1 MSSPLPAMA
10 ASEAGATGLPARSQ
24 IAFLAGEA
32 SGDLLASLVLPE
44 LARRSPADELVGIG
58 GDRMMAAGLV
68 PWHHSRELA
77 VRGYVEVLRH
87 LPRLFAL
94 RRSLAQRLTAQPP
107 RAFVGVDAPDFNLGL
122 ELKLRAA
129 GIPTVHFVS
138 PSIWAW
144 RPERIDTV
152 RRAVDH
158 MLLIFPF
165 EQKIYDDAGLRSTY
179 IGHPLARVIPM
190 VPDESAARARL
201 GIAPHGSLVAIL
213 PGSRADEVRWCGP
226 AFFAAAEQMLAT
238 DASLKFLVPAAD
250 AERRAQIDALLAIH
264 PKLAAAS
271 TLTDGRS
278 HDVLEAADA
287 VLVASGTATLEAALY
302 KKPMVISYLMPRFS
316 AWIMRRKGLIPWVGL
331 PNILAGEFLVPELLQ
346 QDATPERIARA
357 MLDQL
362 DAGRRAQLVE
372 RFSAMHESL
381 TRDTPALA
389 AEAILATAR

>member
-1 MSSPLPAMA
+1 MSA
-10 ASEAGATGLPARSQ
+10 ALPARSQ

-44 LARRSPADELVGIG
+44 LRRRSPAEELVGIG
-58 GDRMMAAGLV
+58 GDRMIAEGLV
-68 PWHHSRELA
+68 PWHHASTLA
-77 VRGYVEVLRH
+77 VRGYVEVLKH

-94 RRSLAQRLTAQPP
+94 RRSLAQRLAATPP
-107 RAFVGVDAPDFNLGL
+107 RVFVGVDAPDFNLGL
-122 ELKLRAA
+122 EAQLKAA

-144 RPERIDTV
+144 RPERIETV

-165 EQKIYDDAGLRSTY
+165 EQKIYEEAGIRATY
-179 IGHPLARVIPM
+179 IGHPLAQVIPS
-190 VPDESAARARL
+190 VPDEVGARARL
-201 GIAPHGSLVAIL
+201 GLAAGPLVAIL

-226 AFFAAAEQMLAT
+226 AFFAAAELMLA
-238 DASLKFLVPAAD
+238 AEPGLRFVVPAAD
-250 AERRAQIDALLAIH
+250 PTRRAEIEALLSRH
-264 PKLAAAS
+264 PKAAAAT

-302 KKPMVISYLMPRFS
+302 KKPMVISYLMPRLS
-316 AWIMRRKGLIPWVGL
+316 AWIIRRKGLIPWVGL

-357 MLDQL
+357 MLEQL
-362 DAGRRAQLVE
+362 EPARRAALE
-372 RFSAMHESL
+372 ARFAEMHESL

>member
-1 MSSPLPAMA
+1 MSA
-10 ASEAGATGLPARSQ
+10 ALPARSQ
-24 IAFLAGEA
+24 IALLAGEA

-44 LARRSPADELVGIG
+44 LRRRSPADELVGIG
-58 GDRMMAAGLV
+58 GDRMIAEGLV
-68 PWHHSRELA
+68 PWHHASTLA
-77 VRGYVEVLRH
+77 VRGYVEVLKH
-87 LPRLFAL
+87 LPRLLAL
-94 RRSLAQRLTAQPP
+94 RRSLAQRLLATPP
-107 RAFVGVDAPDFNLGL
+107 RVFVGVDAPDFNLGL
-122 ELKLRAA
+122 EARLKVA

-144 RPERIDTV
+144 RPERLETV

-165 EQKIYDDAGLRSTY
+165 EQKIYEEAGIRATY
-179 IGHPLARVIPM
+179 IGHPLAQVIPK

-201 GIAPHGSLVAIL
+201 GLGAGPLVAIL

-226 AFFAAAEQMLAT
+226 AFFAAAELMLA
-238 DASLKFLVPAAD
+238 SEPGLRFVVPAAD
-250 AERRAQIDALLAIH
+250 PIRRAEIEGLLARH
-264 PKLAAAS
+264 PKAAAAT

-302 KKPMVISYLMPRFS
+302 KKPMVISYLMPRLS
-316 AWIMRRKGLIPWVGL
+316 AWIIRRKGLIPWVGL

-357 MLDQL
+357 MLEQL
-362 DAGRRAQLVE
+362 EPARRAALE
-372 RFSAMHESL
+372 ARFGEMHESL

>member
-1 MSSPLPAMA
+1 MEGL
-10 ASEAGATGLPARSQ
+10 LPARSQ

-32 SGDLLASLVLPE
+32 SGDLLAAQVLPE
-44 LARRSPADELVGIG
+44 LQRRSPADELVGVG
-58 GDRMMAAGLV
+58 GDRMIAAGLV
-68 PWHHSRELA
+68 PWHHASILA

-87 LPRLFAL
+87 LPRLIAL
-94 RRSLAQRLTAQPP
+94 RRSLAQRLIAQPP

-122 ELKLRAA
+122 EARLKAA
-129 GIPTVHFVS
+129 GLRTVHFVS

-144 RPERIDTV
+144 RPERIEIV

-165 EQKIYDDAGLRSTY
+165 EQAIYDAAGIRATY
-179 IGHPLARVIPM
+179 IGHPLARMIPRE
-190 VPDESAARARL
+190 PDPAAARARL
-201 GIAPHGSLVAIL
+201 GLAAGGPLVAIL

-226 AFFAAAEQMLAT
+226 AFLAAAARMLA
-238 DASLKFLVPAAD
+238 AEPALHFVVPAAD
-250 AERRAQIDALLAIH
+250 AARRAQIEALLAAH
-264 PKLAAAS
+264 PTLAAAT

-278 HDVLEAADA
+278 HDALEAADA

-302 KKPMVISYLMPRFS
+302 KKPLVIAYLMPRLS

-331 PNILAGEFLVPELLQ
+331 PNILAREFLVPELLQ
-346 QDATPERIARA
+346 EDATPERIARA
-357 MLDQL
+357 MLEQL
-362 DAGRRAQLVE
+362 EPTRRAQLVE
-372 RFSAMHESL
+372 RFAEMQESL